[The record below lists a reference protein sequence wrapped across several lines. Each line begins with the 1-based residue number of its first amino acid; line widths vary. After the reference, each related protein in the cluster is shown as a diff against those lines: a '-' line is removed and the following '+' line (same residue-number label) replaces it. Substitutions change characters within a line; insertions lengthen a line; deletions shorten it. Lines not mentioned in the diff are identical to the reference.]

1 MKKPLIGISMGDPSG
16 IGPEI
21 CVMSVVNEAV
31 IGQCRPVIVGV
42 AEIIRRAAALLGS
55 DRPVHNTGEIPD
67 AGFREGAINVCGIG
81 GIDYEEVKYGEISV
95 TSGNAAFQSVK
106 KVIELAM
113 DGRIDATVTAPI
125 HKESLNL
132 AGHRYAGHTEIY
144 SDLTG
149 SKQAA
154 MLLADG
160 DFRVIHVST
169 HVSLRQACDR
179 VKKDRILYVIRLL
192 HNACRQFGVE
202 RPRLAV
208 CGLNPHASDGGLFG
222 DEEAKEITPAINR
235 ANKEGMLVEGP
246 FAADT
251 IMSKVAG
258 GFFDGC
264 VAMYHDQGHIPF
276 KVKGF
281 VWDREA
287 GTWGKIRG
295 VNITLGIPIIR
306 VSVDHGTAFDIAGK
320 GIASCESMMHAIDY
334 AVRMSEHK
342 KSSEKRISKEG
353 KK

>member
-21 CVMSVVNEAV
+21 CVKSVTDDTV
-31 IGQCRPVIVGV
+31 IGQCRPVIVGS
-42 AEIIRRAAALLGS
+42 AEILRRAAVLLGS
-55 DRPVHNTGEIPD
+55 DWPVHIIGEDPD
-67 AGFREGAINVCGIG
+67 TGFRDGVINIYDVG
-81 GIDYEEVKYGEISV
+81 GIDHEKVKFGEISV
-95 TSGNAAFQSVK
+95 ESGNAAFQAVK
-106 KVIELAM
+106 NVISLAL
-113 DGRIDATVTAPI
+113 DGRVDATVTAPI

-132 AGHRYAGHTEIY
+132 AGHKYAGHTEIY
-144 SDLTG
+144 ADLTG
-149 SKQAA
+149 SKQVA

-179 VKKDRILYVIRLL
+179 VKKDRILHVIHLL
-192 HNACRQFGVE
+192 QDACRQFGVE
-202 RPRLAV
+202 KPRLAV

-222 DEEAKEITPAINR
+222 DEEDKEIIPAINQ
-235 ANKEGMLVEGP
+235 AKKEGILVDGP

-251 IMSKVAG
+251 IISKVIG

-281 VWDREA
+281 VWDRET
-287 GTWGKIRG
+287 GNWGKIRG

-320 GIASCESMMHAIDY
+320 GIASCESMVHAIEY
-334 AVRMSEHK
+334 AVRMVKHKMSENK
-342 KSSEKRISKEG
+342 QQ
-353 KK
+353 

>member
-21 CVMSVVNEAV
+21 CVKSVTDDTV
-31 IGQCRPVIVGV
+31 IRQCRPVIVGS
-42 AEIIRRAAALLGS
+42 AEVLRRAAALLGS
-55 DRPVHNTGEIPD
+55 DMPVHFIGEVPD
-67 AGFREGAINVCGIG
+67 AGFREGAINIYDIG
-81 GIDYEEVKYGEISV
+81 DIDHQKVKFGDISV
-95 TSGNAAFQSVK
+95 ESGKAAFQAVK
-106 KVIELAM
+106 NVISLALE
-113 DGRIDATVTAPI
+113 GRIDATVTAPI

-132 AGHRYAGHTEIY
+132 AGHKYAGHTEIY
-144 SDLTG
+144 ADLTG
-149 SKQAA
+149 SKQVA

-179 VKKDRILYVIRLL
+179 VKKDRVLHVIRLL
-192 HNACRQFGVE
+192 QDACRQFGVDK
-202 RPRLAV
+202 PRLAV

-222 DEEAKEITPAINR
+222 DEEDKEIIPAINQ
-235 ANKEGMLVEGP
+235 AKKEGILVDGP

-251 IMSKVAG
+251 IISKVVG

-281 VWDREA
+281 VWDRET
-287 GTWGKIRG
+287 GNWGKIRG

-320 GIASCESMMHAIDY
+320 GIASCESMVHAIEY
-334 AVRMSEHK
+334 AVRMVKHK
-342 KSSEKRISKEG
+342 NGWK
-353 KK
+353 